1 MHAYAGYV
9 TIWFGRRWRNWASS
23 SGVKRTESL
32 LSQPLF
38 AGNQRHHYNYSGT
51 QYPAQAL
58 DRKSFDKLSA
68 YRFNKPKSWMVC
80 MSKLA
85 KLSQPE
91 CRICRKL
98 IVIYVVCL
106 GRRIWLI
113 LSVCL
118 SVCLSVS
125 LSLSLS
131 LSLWQSLLQ
140 VHYIF
145 PLNIISENNKSDWRL
160 SVRLV
165 TILNMWSYRFWR
177 SKYKIFFPGKKYW
190 PDIAVSMRTSPPN
203 KTETAIILIESPR
216 TKQNGWNTASCWKKY
231 ANVSLNSGDCL
242 LSEMIINRYAKM
254 CKFARG
260 GGGLNWN
267 GMTGYEL
274 NN

>member
-1 MHAYAGYV
+1 MPGMSRYGLVGVGETGLLPPGWNERKVSSRSRCLQETNV
-9 TIWFGRRWRNWASS
+9 TTITTQVPSTLRKHWIESPLINYRPTDSINLNLEWFVWVNLQNW
-23 SGVKRTESL
+23 VT
-32 LSQPLF
+32 LSWKTF
-38 AGNQRHHYNYSGT
+38 S
-51 QYPAQAL
+51 
-58 DRKSFDKLSA
+58 
-68 YRFNKPKSWMVC
+68 
-80 MSKLA
+80 
-85 KLSQPE
+85 E

-98 IVIYVVCL
+98 IVIYVVCS
-106 GRRIWLI
+106 GRRIW
-113 LSVCL
+113 
-118 SVCLSVS
+118 
-125 LSLSLS
+125 LS

-203 KTETAIILIESPR
+203 KTETAIIPIESPR

-231 ANVSLNSGDCL
+231 ANVSVNSGDCL